1 MTMTKDVLTALY
13 QLEGEKVFDFVFM
26 DPPYDQDLERQVL
39 TYLSGS
45 ELIYEDTVIIVEASK
60 HTDFSYLEDLGFT
73 LIKEKNTRRTSMFS
87 LRSWKGNDMLRAI
100 YPGSFDPVTY
110 GHLDIIRRS
119 CKIVD
124 ELVVGVLNNNVENAV
139 VSVEERV
146 KMLEEATKDLTNVRI
161 VPFHGLLIDFARQ
174 MDAFVII
181 RGLRAITDFE
191 YELQMSQ
198 TNHKLEPDLETMFL
212 TTSIEYSYLS
222 STTVREIAA
231 YGGDVSQFVPEAVAG
246 ELEAK
251 MKAKR
256 RV

>member
-1 MTMTKDVLTALY
+1 MLT
-13 QLEGEKVFDFVFM
+13 G
-26 DPPYDQDLERQVL
+26 
-39 TYLSGS
+39 
-45 ELIYEDTVIIVEASK
+45 
-60 HTDFSYLEDLGFT
+60 
-73 LIKEKNTRRTSMFS
+73 
-87 LRSWKGNDMLRAI
+87 I

-119 CKIVD
+119 AGMVD
-124 ELVVGVLNNNVENAV
+124 ELTVGVLNNKAKTPLF
-139 VSVEERV
+139 SVEERV
-146 KMLEEATKDLTNVRI
+146 KMLNEVTRDMTNVI
-161 VPFHGLLIDFARQ
+161 VVPFDGLLVEFAKK
-174 MDAFVII
+174 MDACMIV

-191 YELQMSQ
+191 YELQMAQ